1 MKGESW
7 RRTGNGWRDGRDG
20 SEVDGGR
27 YLCRVWS
34 VLKGFGPY
42 RFQKGFRGGASQRKV
57 PKPTR
62 TTKRKRSGR
71 IRGYSL
77 ERIPSAKPHSSVIL
91 DSAFRIQSDEPQSS
105 IILDSALTIVDL

>member
-7 RRTGNGWRDGRDG
+7 RRTGNGWRDGREG
-20 SEVDGGR
+20 GEVDGGR

-34 VLKGFGPY
+34 VLKRDGLY
-42 RFQKGFRGGASQRKV
+42 RCQKGFRGGASQRKV

-71 IRGYSL
+71 RERSL

-91 DSAFRIQSDEPQSS
+91 DSA
-105 IILDSALTIVDL
+105 LTIVDL